1 MAKEVTPQ
9 QVQNAVKAGFKRM
22 EKYRAASVM
31 FVKEF
36 VGEYYRQTEGITG
49 EEPINML
56 FHTLKSFIPTMVMRN
71 PVNKIVTQFIEY
83 KDYAAL
89 ASKGLDLVE
98 RQLHLKEKLRAWI
111 TSAFFS
117 LGVMKIGVAS
127 QGKFVNFDDVK
138 VDMGQF
144 YIELVD
150 LDDFVIDPICTELEK
165 SMFYGHRISVPRQF
179 LLDMPGY
186 DKELVRRLPSSNTPI
201 NDKNA
206 KKDLTQL
213 QSGKM
218 AMQDIQDEVDIV
230 EVYIPEAE
238 AIVTIPD
245 PRQTTFSKY
254 IRVEDYYGPKE
265 GPFVFLSFTPPVPGN
280 PLPIAPISLIYDLHK
295 MINRAFVK
303 KMDQANEQK
312 EIVFYSPAQTEEAEM
327 IKESSNFAYIPSQD
341 PAGVKQVSLGGSNQ
355 KNDIFIDQ
363 LQVWFNYM
371 AGNPDQIT
379 GNMTPG
385 TRGPKQSATLS
396 TILQNNAAISIDDAR
411 DISYDKVAEISR
423 RLFWFM
429 HYDPWMD
436 LVVPIE
442 EQGGKEQQR
451 RLTPEERRGD
461 FIDFMFSIV
470 ARSMNPLDPTTRS
483 ELMNRF
489 CVNVVPAA
497 VNAAMIMMQIGQPFN
512 IATYLTHIA
521 DDWGILEWAKELF
534 DDPEFENRLAI
545 MMALGPKNTSDKS
558 SITNE
563 GVRQNGGFPGAMNVP
578 TGQEQFNIQA
588 QEGAN
593 QMQSQM
599 GEM

>member
-1 MAKEVTPQ
+1 MAKEVMPQ
-9 QVQNAVKAGFKRM
+9 QIQNAVKAGFDRGK
-22 EKYRAASVM
+22 KYRAASSM

-36 VGEYYRQTEGITG
+36 VGEYYRQSMGVTG

-71 PVNKIVTQFIEY
+71 PVNKIITQFTDY
-83 KDYAAL
+83 KDYAIL

-98 RQLHLKEKLRAWI
+98 QQLRIKDKLRAWI
-111 TSAFFS
+111 TSAFFG
-117 LGVMKIGVAS
+117 LGVIKIGVAS

-138 VDMGQF
+138 VDVGQF

-179 LLDMPGY
+179 LLDTPGY
-186 DKELVRRLPSSNTPI
+186 NKELVRRLPSSNSHI
-201 NDKNA
+201 DNKNV

-213 QSGKM
+213 QTGKM
-218 AMQDIQDEVDIV
+218 AMQAIQDEVDIV

-238 AIVTIPD
+238 AVVTIPD
-245 PRQTTFSKY
+245 PRQTTFKEY
-254 IRVEDYYGPKE
+254 IKIEDYYGPKE
-265 GPFVFLSFTPPVPGN
+265 GPFVFLSLTPPVPGN
-280 PLPIAPISLIYDLHK
+280 PLPVAPISLIYDLHK
-295 MINRAFVK
+295 MINKAFTK
-303 KMDQANEQK
+303 KMDQADEQK
-312 EIVFYSPAQTEEAEM
+312 EIVFYTPTQTEEADL
-327 IKESSNFAYIPSQD
+327 IKDSRNFAYIPSQD
-341 PAGVKQVSLGGSNQ
+341 PSGIKQVSLGGSNQ
-355 KNDIFIDQ
+355 SNDIFINQ

-371 AGNPDQIT
+371 AGNPDQIA

-385 TRGPKQSATLS
+385 TKGPKQTATLS
-396 TILQNNAAISIDDAR
+396 SILQNNAAINIDDAR
-411 DISYDKVAEISR
+411 DIIYDRAAEISR
-423 RLFWFM
+423 RLFWYM

-436 LVVPIE
+436 IVVPIE
-442 EQGGKEQQR
+442 KQNQEIQK

-461 FIDFMFSIV
+461 FIDFSFNIV
-470 ARSMNPLDPTTRS
+470 ARSMNPLDPVTRS
-483 ELMNRF
+483 ELINRF
-489 CVNVVPAA
+489 CVNVLPAA

-521 DDWGILEWAKELF
+521 DDWGILEWVKELF

-558 SITNE
+558 SVTNE

-578 TGQEQFNIQA
+578 TGQEQFNMQA